1 MPIISQFYGIYVYMF
16 NELGSKHSLEH
27 IHIKYNEYK
36 AVYDLKG
43 NLIEGKLPI
52 KQRKL
57 VEAWI
62 IIHKIE
68 LKQLWECI
76 ENQNGF
82 YKIEPLK

>member
-1 MPIISQFYGIYVYMF
+1 MPIVSQFYGIYVYMF
-16 NELGSKHSLEH
+16 NEVNSKHNLEH
-27 IHIKYNEYK
+27 IHIKYNEHK

-43 NLIEGKLPI
+43 NLIEGKLPT

-62 IIHKIE
+62 IIHQIE
-68 LKQLWECI
+68 LKKLWRYI
-76 ENQNGF
+76 EKENGF